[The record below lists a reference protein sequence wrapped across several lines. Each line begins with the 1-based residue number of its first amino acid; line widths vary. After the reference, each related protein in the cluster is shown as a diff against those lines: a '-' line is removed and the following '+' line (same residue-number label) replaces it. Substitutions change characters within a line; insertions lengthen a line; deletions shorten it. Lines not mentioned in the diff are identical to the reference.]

1 VEAGLAPA
9 LVLEGRDKVCD
20 MHAVC
25 VCVRAPRVHRT
36 CLRSSGDVVYPDWRC
51 LLGRVLAPA
60 PQDFR
65 RTCSVHS
72 VRGRRH
78 KFSKP
83 SSLVAYTVTLLGL
96 LRIPDAWGPCR
107 GHSRAAARWGP
118 GRAMQGAQPEG
129 PRERGPRRRDMH
141 RYLNNQSHFYDMYQ
155 HHTYIGTYAFRTD

>member
-1 VEAGLAPA
+1 M
-9 LVLEGRDKVCD
+9 R
-20 MHAVC
+20 HACRVC
-25 VCVRAPRVHRT
+25 VCVRARVHRT

-65 RTCSVHS
+65 RTCYVHS

-96 LRIPDAWGPCR
+96 LN
-107 GHSRAAARWGP
+107 S
-118 GRAMQGAQPEG
+118 
-129 PRERGPRRRDMH
+129 
-141 RYLNNQSHFYDMYQ
+141 
-155 HHTYIGTYAFRTD
+155 